1 MFHAPLLTTRNNW
14 NLNRWHKHQRSQNHM
29 SKYAQW
35 NEEHLKKLPL
45 FDSEAMSKAWTI
57 RQSTS
62 LKYNKNISGFHS
74 LKNRW
79 RKVAALL
86 RTIHCFHV
94 GVSKQLQTA
103 VSSVHVHVL
112 ENWMQTFWYRGKEL
126 LFSCVR
132 LDNMKKMKWGMYC
145 KKYKGPTNQECWL
158 TACSSCFWLW
168 VSLRD
173 AVRSGSTQQQTKD
186 RQTDGQ
192 AGHVFLTGFLSAE
205 GDPRV
210 RVTSP
215 IKSQSHACSKCLEG
229 LGICRVGWLDCEAQH
244 AEDWTIMC
252 WRVLTVMQLKCP
264 CAENRRRGEYKEK
277 NKKYEDFLYG

>member
-1 MFHAPLLTTRNNW
+1 MKWRALKEAAFVWLGSDVQSLDNQTINIIKIQQ
-14 NLNRWHKHQRSQNHM
+14 KHIRFSF
-29 SKYAQW
+29 A
-35 NEEHLKKLPL
+35 EEQMEKSGCTFKDYSL
-45 FDSEAMSKAWTI
+45 FPCWC
-57 RQSTS
+57 Q
-62 LKYNKNISGFHS
+62 
-74 LKNRW
+74 
-79 RKVAALL
+79 
-86 RTIHCFHV
+86 
-94 GVSKQLQTA
+94 QTA
-103 VSSVHVHVL
+103 ADCSQQCSCSC
-112 ENWMQTFWYRGKEL
+112 TRGKEL

-132 LDNMKKMKWGMYC
+132 LGNMKKMKWGMYC

-252 WRVLTVMQLKCP
+252 WWVLTVMQLKCP

-277 NKKYEDFLYG
+277 NKKYEDFLNG